1 MRSCG
6 FRSGVERQ
14 PPRGF
19 RRDNWV
25 MGQEKLAVVQNSEAP
40 WEAGGG
46 TDDFGGS
53 PGSAKAAN
61 GAGVCGVGDYCGC
74 RLGLAMIVRNVLH
87 TSSTTLHLGTT
98 IQEMLLQYIIC
109 ML

>member
-1 MRSCG
+1 
-6 FRSGVERQ
+6 
-14 PPRGF
+14 
-19 RRDNWV
+19 

-53 PGSAKAAN
+53 PGRRRLGTSL
-61 GAGVCGVGDYCGC
+61 VCGVGEYRGS

-87 TSSTTLHLGTT
+87 TSSTTLH
-98 IQEMLLQYIIC
+98 
-109 ML
+109 